1 MIELTR
7 QDRAETLAI
16 LAAMCYGQPHAEME
30 PRHKAALR
38 ELLMER
44 EADGGVN

>member
-30 PRHKAALR
+30 PRHKAAFLEFIR
-38 ELLMER
+38 
-44 EADGGVN
+44 